1 MISDCGIIVRS
12 IPYSDS
18 ARILGCFTE
27 NHGLV
32 TLFTRI
38 AKKRAVGHVQNGAFI
53 HFTAKEKAGS
63 DMMTLMDSRWNPRI
77 PTDPL
82 RGEEA
87 ALWLFMVELLQ
98 KSLREKLILPQLYHR
113 VSSYFGYLSQGEISL
128 DPLVPLVT
136 ISHELGLSDVAM
148 VFKLSD
154 QAVCEALQ
162 MLGIGRNLE
171 TANRS
176 EQSKE
181 AFNIELQRFQQHF
194 GIDHLGS
201 LELID

>member
-32 TLFTRI
+32 TLFARI

-53 HFTAKEKAGS
+53 HFTAKTKAGS
-63 DMMTLMDSRWNPRI
+63 EMMSLIDSRWNPRI
-77 PTDPL
+77 PTDHL
-82 RGEEA
+82 QGEEA

-113 VSSYFGYLSQGEISL
+113 VSSYYGYLSQREISL
-128 DPLVPLVT
+128 DPLVPLVM
-136 ISHELGLSDVAM
+136 ISQELGLSDVAM

-154 QAVCEALQ
+154 REVCEALQ
-162 MLGIGRNLE
+162 MLGVGRNLD
-171 TANRS
+171 AS
-176 EQSKE
+176 DKIGQSKE

-194 GIDHLGS
+194 GVDHLGS